1 MTRAR
6 FRSRSTFSG
15 PELEIMN
22 IDSRKCVDGRLGAQ
36 MREFRT
42 PQFARGQELE
52 QSLWH
57 CRRCAALIAIYSAA
71 AIESAMCPICCD
83 VTLDARG
90 NFETI
95 LGMATRKRSPAAS

>member
-1 MTRAR
+1 
-6 FRSRSTFSG
+6 
-15 PELEIMN
+15 
-22 IDSRKCVDGRLGAQ
+22 

-83 VTLDARG
+83 VTLDAPGHG
-90 NFETI
+90 NPETLACSLLNESQNQI
-95 LGMATRKRSPAAS
+95 SSTNLFTTFRVPDGPTK